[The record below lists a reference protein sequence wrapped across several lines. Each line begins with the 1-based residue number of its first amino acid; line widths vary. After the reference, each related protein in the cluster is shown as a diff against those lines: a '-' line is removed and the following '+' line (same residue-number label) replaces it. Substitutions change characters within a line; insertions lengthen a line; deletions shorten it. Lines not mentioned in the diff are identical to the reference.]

1 MSSFNGQHNDDAG
14 CYIPNF
20 HQRFFAA
27 RALELL
33 PIHREVIHASQ
44 SVDLDHH
51 SAAAAA
57 VTGHPGTN
65 TNMCFKKPAYSQP
78 TMTTTAIPGWWPPL
92 SGTTSAVASAE
103 EVAVTSALVDHHT
116 TQLLMLQQPC
126 FLWPLLTMSPVFGGG
141 GGGVGGVSS
150 EAVPTLP
157 DLLIPTSSISS
168 IPSPQAQLMCN
179 TPGLTAETAFALLS
193 LPSSPPPPPP
203 SYAPAMLCTAE
214 IPLMSDD
221 SGQLFAR
228 ISEYRANGLT
238 WQDISDVFASASS
251 LEEEEGGG
259 GGLSATQLSYLF
271 YRQLSELTPQQQQ
284 PQHAP
289 PPPPPATMVPQLL
302 AANRFM
308 PYTVKVP
315 KANKARTQSSS
326 KSDKSAA
333 ADSPSSTAF
342 SSRLLTKLAY
352 LNVDQFKQLQRL
364 VSEYG
369 QSNWDL
375 IGELMEVRPGDL
387 QKNWLGYSVATVI
400 TRPWSRAEIEV
411 LALCRAIGVCC
422 RTTAK
427 LIGTKLPLQCRRKT
441 IKQPEYCLP
450 ATSVHCPPNGPMYL
464 VVSRQQQ
471 QQHGD
476 DGQIEIDQNS
486 LAIAREIVR
495 CHTSSAEQ
503 HCHSPGSTTSGVW
516 HILELAHD
524 ALPAYSRQTVS
535 MCMLALLGSHPDY
548 ESGQQPP
555 RSIHSAPPF
564 RANTVTIDQLPVSPP
579 PLSSEKAVDDDNDD
593 DDNEPAS
600 HTTEDVHRWS
610 SYEMKLLLEYVE
622 RNQGKKSWISLSSI
636 IGTKTPAQCCNK
648 YRSLRR
654 YKRL

>member
-1 MSSFNGQHNDDAG
+1 
-14 CYIPNF
+14 
-20 HQRFFAA
+20 
-27 RALELL
+27 
-33 PIHREVIHASQ
+33 
-44 SVDLDHH
+44 
-51 SAAAAA
+51 
-57 VTGHPGTN
+57 
-65 TNMCFKKPAYSQP
+65 
-78 TMTTTAIPGWWPPL
+78 
-92 SGTTSAVASAE
+92 
-103 EVAVTSALVDHHT
+103 
-116 TQLLMLQQPC
+116 
-126 FLWPLLTMSPVFGGG
+126 
-141 GGGVGGVSS
+141 
-150 EAVPTLP
+150 
-157 DLLIPTSSISS
+157 
-168 IPSPQAQLMCN
+168 
-179 TPGLTAETAFALLS
+179 
-193 LPSSPPPPPP
+193 
-203 SYAPAMLCTAE
+203 
-214 IPLMSDD
+214 
-221 SGQLFAR
+221 
-228 ISEYRANGLT
+228 
-238 WQDISDVFASASS
+238 
-251 LEEEEGGG
+251 
-259 GGLSATQLSYLF
+259 
-271 YRQLSELTPQQQQ
+271 
-284 PQHAP
+284 
-289 PPPPPATMVPQLL
+289 MVPPLL

-308 PYTVKVP
+308 PYTVKAP

-333 ADSPSSTAF
+333 ADNSPSSSAAF
-342 SSRLLTKLAY
+342 SSRLAKLAY

-375 IGELMEVRPGDL
+375 LGELMEVRPGDL

-471 QQHGD
+471 QQQQQHGD
-476 DGQIEIDQNS
+476 DGGQIEIDQNS

-564 RANTVTIDQLPVSPP
+564 RANTVTIDQLPQVSPPPPP
-579 PLSSEKAVDDDNDD
+579 PLSSEKIVDDDDNDD

-600 HTTEDVHRWS
+600 HTAEDVHRWS
-610 SYEMKLLLEYVE
+610 GYEMKLLLEYVE

>member
-1 MSSFNGQHNDDAG
+1 
-14 CYIPNF
+14 
-20 HQRFFAA
+20 
-27 RALELL
+27 
-33 PIHREVIHASQ
+33 
-44 SVDLDHH
+44 
-51 SAAAAA
+51 
-57 VTGHPGTN
+57 
-65 TNMCFKKPAYSQP
+65 
-78 TMTTTAIPGWWPPL
+78 
-92 SGTTSAVASAE
+92 
-103 EVAVTSALVDHHT
+103 
-116 TQLLMLQQPC
+116 
-126 FLWPLLTMSPVFGGG
+126 MSPVFGGG
-141 GGGVGGVSS
+141 GGDGGGGGVTS

-168 IPSPQAQLMCN
+168 IPSPQVQLMCN

-203 SYAPAMLCTAE
+203 SYAPAMLCAAE
-214 IPLMSDD
+214 IPLMSNDN
-221 SGQLFAR
+221 GQLFAR

-238 WQDISDVFASASS
+238 WQDISDIFASASS
-251 LEEEEGGG
+251 LGEEEEEG

-284 PQHAP
+284 HPQHAPP
-289 PPPPPATMVPQLL
+289 PPPPPATMVPPLL

-308 PYTVKVP
+308 PYTVKAP

-333 ADSPSSTAF
+333 ADNSPSSSAAF
-342 SSRLLTKLAY
+342 SSRLAKLAY

-375 IGELMEVRPGDL
+375 LGELMEVRPGDL

-471 QQHGD
+471 QQQQQHGD
-476 DGQIEIDQNS
+476 DGGQIEIDQNS

-503 HCHSPGSTTSGVW
+503 HCHSPGFTTSGVW

-524 ALPAYSRQTVS
+524 ALPA
-535 MCMLALLGSHPDY
+535 
-548 ESGQQPP
+548 
-555 RSIHSAPPF
+555 
-564 RANTVTIDQLPVSPP
+564 
-579 PLSSEKAVDDDNDD
+579 
-593 DDNEPAS
+593 
-600 HTTEDVHRWS
+600 
-610 SYEMKLLLEYVE
+610 
-622 RNQGKKSWISLSSI
+622 
-636 IGTKTPAQCCNK
+636 
-648 YRSLRR
+648 
-654 YKRL
+654 